1 MFDFARPEDVDALK
15 DLWLSCFGGPREYVD
30 FYYSRRFH
38 PEDTLV
44 WREGGRPVSM
54 MTLMRVRQAGEDG
67 AYVYAVATS
76 PEYRGRGLMTRLDA
90 WSREVLEQRGA
101 KFSALVPA
109 GPELFPMYQGLGYRA
124 AYPVWVREVRRA
136 AKVPVEFTPCTY
148 EEFRELRRRFLF
160 RVPGG
165 VLHPEPELRYVYDEF
180 CRFSGEILRYAE
192 EGRPCYA
199 AYTREKDGLLIR
211 EVTGSDPVA
220 AARALLLRT
229 GGEKALVRYFK
240 PLRGFRK
247 VPFGMGRRL
256 DGGNPAPGYMALM
269 LD

>member
-30 FYYSRRFH
+30 FYYSRRFL

-148 EEFRELRRRFLF
+148 EEFRELRRRQGAGPDS
-160 RVPGG
+160 RCGPGG
-165 VLHPEPELRYVYDEF
+165 
-180 CRFSGEILRYAE
+180 CRHVPVRGAHHAAVRGVRPVPDRRVRHCGCRARRT
-192 EGRPCYA
+192 GRPA
-199 AYTREKDGLLIR
+199 AY
-211 EVTGSDPVA
+211 V
-220 AARALLLRT
+220 
-229 GGEKALVRYFK
+229 
-240 PLRGFRK
+240 
-247 VPFGMGRRL
+247 RRL
-256 DGGNPAPGYMALM
+256 RPRGRGGK
-269 LD
+269 